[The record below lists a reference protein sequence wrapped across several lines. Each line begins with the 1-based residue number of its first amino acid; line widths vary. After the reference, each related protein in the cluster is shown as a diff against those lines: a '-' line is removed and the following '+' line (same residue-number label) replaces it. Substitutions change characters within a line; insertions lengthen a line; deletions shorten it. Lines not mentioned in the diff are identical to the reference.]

1 MTAVVAADLTCFICG
16 NGFYAR
22 SDAVYCSPACRQKAH
37 RARLARR
44 TKPNVAGSAQRAQ
57 QALDRARA
65 LCRAA
70 ADHLEQ
76 AAATQQEIIQRY
88 AIGAATTPP
97 LEQIESAISDTAT
110 ERAP

>member
-16 NGFYAR
+16 NGFYGR

-76 AAATQQEIIQRY
+76 ATATQQEIIQRY
-88 AIGAATTPP
+88 SIRVATTPP
-97 LEQIESAISDTAT
+97 GEHIESATSDNAT
-110 ERAP
+110 ESTP